1 MWSCFSAVST
11 SLGLRRRLGSV
22 VVVGPPGAGKAT
34 FVKQLLEQRAWR
46 RTRWRGR

>member
-1 MWSCFSAVST
+1 MV
-11 SLGLRRRLGSV
+11 LLYRRLYGLRGWLVSMV
-22 VVVGPPGAGKAT
+22 VAGPPSAGKAT